1 MTVGDRIKYFRDN
14 KGMTQ
19 DELAN
24 KIGTTKQ
31 TIYKYENNIITNIP
45 SDKIEL
51 IAYALEVNPV
61 VLMGWDRDFAKLEQ
75 HLDLENYK
83 ANARNNM
90 DESTSIKDK
99 CDAKIREYLAL
110 YARSSN
116 ASKERGDS
124 YHPDFE
130 TYVSMMLKQKCQK
143 ERMPNEVYEKLVARY
158 GTLNGINE
166 AQSYW
171 YPKYMNDDSI
181 NTIAAHHDSED
192 WTEEELN
199 EIEEFKKFV
208 LSKRNNPKE

>member
-1 MTVGDRIKYFRDN
+1 
-14 KGMTQ
+14 MTQ

-24 KIGTTKQ
+24 KVGTTKQ

-51 IAYALEVNPV
+51 IAYALEVDPV

-83 ANARNNM
+83 ANARNIM
-90 DESTSIKDK
+90 DESISLKDK

-124 YHPDFE
+124 NHPNFE
-130 TYVSMMLKQKCQK
+130 AYVSMMLNQKYQK
-143 ERMPNEVYEKLVARY
+143 ERMPNEVYEKLVEQY
-158 GTLNGINE
+158 GTSNGISE

-171 YPKYMNDDSI
+171 YPKHMTENSI
-181 NTIAAHHDSED
+181 HTIAAHHDNED
-192 WTEEELN
+192 WTDEELN
-199 EIEEFKKFV
+199 EIDEFKKFV
-208 LSKRNNPKE
+208 LSKRNEK

>member
-1 MTVGDRIKYFRDN
+1 MTIGDRIKYFRDN
-14 KGMTQ
+14 RGMTQ

-24 KIGTTKQ
+24 KVGTTKQ

-51 IAYALEVNPV
+51 IAYALEVDPV

-83 ANARNNM
+83 ANARNIM
-90 DESTSIKDK
+90 DESISLKDK

-124 YHPDFE
+124 NHPNFE
-130 TYVSMMLKQKCQK
+130 AYVSMMLNQKYQK
-143 ERMPNEVYEKLVARY
+143 ERMPNEVYEKLVEQY
-158 GTLNGINE
+158 GTSNGISE

-171 YPKYMNDDSI
+171 YPKHMTENSI
-181 NTIAAHHDSED
+181 HTIAAHHDNED
-192 WTEEELN
+192 WTDEELN
-199 EIEEFKKFV
+199 EIDEFKKFV
-208 LSKRNNPKE
+208 LSKRNEK